1 VTCLIIEDQPPAQ
14 RILRKY
20 IEDLGTLQ
28 LLEVFGD
35 PLKAMAYLEEHPVDL
50 VFLDINLPKLSGIAL
65 LKTLKK
71 KPQVILTT
79 AYSEYALEGYELDVV
94 DYLLKPFSFERFL
107 KSVSKVRRPQMES
120 HSPAAPARK
129 EHFVKIGY
137 EHIRIAF
144 EDILYLAADGDYC
157 EIFLEGKKHLSSES
171 LKKWIELLEGWDF
184 FRIHKSYLV
193 NIHQIDKVSG
203 NTIFLH
209 DGTQL
214 PLGRAYKDDFMEKY
228 LR

>member
-1 VTCLIIEDQPPAQ
+1 MNCVIIEDQPPAQ
-14 RILRKY
+14 RILQKY

-28 LLEVFGD
+28 LIGVFGD
-35 PLKAMAYLEEHPVDL
+35 PLKALIYLQEKSVDL
-50 VFLDINLPKLSGIAL
+50 IFLDINLPKLSGIAF

-71 KPQVILTT
+71 RPQVILTT

-94 DYLLKPFSFERFL
+94 DYLLKPFSFERFIQA
-107 KSVSKVRRPQMES
+107 VSKVRRTLSDLP
-120 HSPAAPARK
+120 SPATPIRK

-157 EIFLEGKKHLSSES
+157 EIYLQGKKHLSSES
-171 LKKWIELLEGWDF
+171 MKKWIELLEGGDF

-193 NIHQIDKVSG
+193 NIHRIEKVSG
-203 NTIFLH
+203 STIFLR
-209 DGTQL
+209 DGSQL

-228 LR
+228 LK

>member
-1 VTCLIIEDQPPAQ
+1 MNCLIIEDQPPAQ

-35 PLKAMAYLEEHPVDL
+35 PLKAMAFLDEQSVEL
-50 VFLDINLPKLSGIAL
+50 IFLDINLPKLSGIAF
-65 LKTLKK
+65 LKTLKN

-79 AYSEYALEGYELDVV
+79 AYSDYALEGYELDVV

-107 KSVSKVRRPQMES
+107 KAVSKVRRPQAEN
-120 HSPAAPARK
+120 SPAAPVRK
-129 EHFVKIGY
+129 EHFIKIGY

-157 EIFLEGKKHLSSES
+157 EIYLEGKKHLSSES
-171 LKKWIELLEGWDF
+171 LKRWIELLEGWDF

-193 NIHQIDKVSG
+193 NSHRIEKVSG
-203 NTIFLH
+203 NTLYLR

-214 PLGRAYKDDFMEKY
+214 PLGRAYKDDFMAKY
-228 LR
+228 LK

>member
-1 VTCLIIEDQPPAQ
+1 MTCLIIEDQPPAQ

-35 PLKAMAYLEEHPVDL
+35 PLKAMTFLEQHPVDL
-50 VFLDINLPKLSGIAL
+50 IFLDINLPKLSGIAF

-71 KPQVILTT
+71 RPQVILTT

-107 KSVSKVRRPQMES
+107 KAVSKVRRPQAENS
-120 HSPAAPARK
+120 PPAAPVRK
-129 EHFVKIGY
+129 EHFIKIGY

-157 EIFLEGKKHLSSES
+157 EIYLEGKKHLSSES
-171 LKKWIELLEGWDF
+171 LKRWIELLEGWDF

-193 NIHQIDKVSG
+193 NIHRIEKVSG
-203 NTIFLH
+203 NTLYLR
-209 DGTQL
+209 DSTQL
-214 PLGRAYKDDFMEKY
+214 PLGRAYKDDFMAKY
-228 LR
+228 LK